1 MSNQQETKTITFTP
15 ALRDA
20 LRESYDSA
28 VENNLDEFIWHG
40 NAYVTGYAKYVLEHL
55 DNQFGGAG

>member
-1 MSNQQETKTITFTP
+1 MSNPKVSNTITFTP

-28 VENNLDEFIWHG
+28 VENKSNEFIWHG
-40 NAYVTGYAKYVLEHL
+40 NTYFTGYAKYLLEHL
-55 DNQFGGAG
+55 DNQFNV